1 MMYSKPITQRAKCNY
16 SSANPLRE
24 EVTIDGAGK
33 IPGDFSHSPLK
44 KKGGCGCGCGG

>member
-16 SSANPLRE
+16 SKLALSQ

-33 IPGDFSHSPLK
+33 IPGNFEASPMK
-44 KKGGCGCGCGG
+44 MKGSCGCGCGK